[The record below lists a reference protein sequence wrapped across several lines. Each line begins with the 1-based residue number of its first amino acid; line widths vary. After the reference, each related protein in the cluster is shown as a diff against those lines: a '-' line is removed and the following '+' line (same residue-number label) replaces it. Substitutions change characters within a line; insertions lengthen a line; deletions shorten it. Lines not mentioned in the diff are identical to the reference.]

1 MFKCAHCVKV
11 FTQKSNLC
19 RHVRMS
25 HPEEN
30 NKRKQSTND
39 YPRAVKIARIE
50 DHNTRQPQ
58 PYQSTNPYHHQSI
71 NPYGHQLYYHPIY
84 FPYTQPNVSSNAS
97 SQPNA
102 SSQSNASSQPSATQP
117 NDSIQPNVP
126 IQTPPPQIP
135 PSQIPQPQVSKAPP
149 KPPTASKTCEICGKQ
164 FKYPRN
170 KKLHMETVHGY
181 KLLRGEGKSRKDI
194 IQIYQHDGN
203 AKMTVQ
209 ETNQA
214 LVKARDEIIMKLYE
228 ALQKCKQG
236 IKYDIRMELVF
247 QRSRMNDKGEME
259 NVMTSPVY
267 RKDKIEELHKQE
279 KIGDI
284 EERFDK
290 FIGNFWEYIEELM
303 LEGSGWSFMY
313 IKGIDLKIY
322 DYDVIAGGT
331 YIELP
336 KKIKSK
342 QACINVKNHDNMCFK
357 WAILSARHHNDIIK
371 NPGRVTNYHEYADE
385 LNEEGLQYPVKF
397 ENKSMMLQL
406 EDNNKL
412 LITVLGLDD
421 DDNVIVY
428 RSPRYARRDIQY
440 NYYDYTPIIL
450 LMIHNDDGKSHY
462 VWVKN
467 LSALLSGRDKSE
479 NIHQRKSEYCMNCLT
494 RFPSEAKLKKHE
506 AVCVLQGKVIFPEKD
521 KATMKFENFQN
532 KWRVPFVVYADFE
545 SLLVKPEAQEE
556 ETRKIINNHVP
567 IAVSYSVCSIDP
579 KWRREVKCYTGTDCS
594 EWFMK
599 EMLNLVEEVK
609 HIYRKILPCKKLTPQ
624 QRQEAANTTH
634 CYLCKEEL
642 DDVRH
647 KDHCHIT
654 GEYRGVACRK
664 CNMEHLSLKKVP
676 LPVFFHNFTG
686 YDSKHVIKSFAN
698 MNVDIIANTT
708 EQIKCATIKHQLDN
722 GEDVCSTYIKFLDSY
737 AFLNTSLENLSLNLD
752 EADKT
757 PLSDYLKYK
766 CLEKYRGI
774 NETNLMYEGRPRY
787 DDEITELARER
798 NAHHY
803 CSNSKF
809 ALKPSDDDYRNK
821 IYNPIVLTVAE
832 QEWVDKAMTLIKK
845 KGEFPYEWFD
855 SEEKLNETQ
864 LPLQQECYSALQKK
878 SLSDEAYQHVLNVW
892 EHFEFQT
899 FQEYMEFYMCLDVV
913 LLQCIFEKF
922 RTSAQANY
930 GNLDPVRYLSLPAL
944 AWDAALQMTN
954 IELQLLTEED
964 GLYYILEK
972 GIRGGITTA
981 TKRHAK
987 ETENSSIIY
996 LDANNLYGWAMS
1008 QPLPYGGFKL
1018 MNDLPFDDDDLTVNI
1033 SNFIKNKSEGVGYI
1047 FEVDV
1052 SYPVELHDNHSD
1064 LPFLPESFKPKE
1076 EMLSDEQKRL
1086 FKITYPNRTK
1096 YRTTEKLIPHLLPKS
1111 NYIAHH
1117 SILLQALDNGLKI
1130 EKIHRVIEFKE
1141 KP

>member
-1 MFKCAHCVKV
+1 
-11 FTQKSNLC
+11 
-19 RHVRMS
+19 
-25 HPEEN
+25 
-30 NKRKQSTND
+30 
-39 YPRAVKIARIE
+39 
-50 DHNTRQPQ
+50 
-58 PYQSTNPYHHQSI
+58 
-71 NPYGHQLYYHPIY
+71 
-84 FPYTQPNVSSNAS
+84 
-97 SQPNA
+97 
-102 SSQSNASSQPSATQP
+102 
-117 NDSIQPNVP
+117 
-126 IQTPPPQIP
+126 
-135 PSQIPQPQVSKAPP
+135 
-149 KPPTASKTCEICGKQ
+149 
-164 FKYPRN
+164 
-170 KKLHMETVHGY
+170 METVHGY

-336 KKIKSK
+336 KKIKNK

-397 ENKSMMLQL
+397 ENKSMMLKF

-556 ETRKIINNHVP
+556 ETRKIINNHIP

-708 EQIKCATIKHQLDN
+708 ERIKCATIKHQLDN
-722 GEDVCSTYIKFLDSY
+722 GEDVCSTHIKFLDSY
-737 AFLNTSLENLSLNLD
+737 AFLNTSLEKLSLNLD

-766 CLEKYRGI
+766 CLEKFRGI
-774 NETNLMYEGRPRY
+774 NDTNLMYEGRPRY

-809 ALKPSDDDYRNK
+809 VLKPSDDDYRNK
-821 IYNPIVLTVAE
+821 LYNPIVVTDAE
-832 QEWVDKAMTLIKK
+832 QEWVDKAMSLIKK
-845 KGEFPYEWFD
+845 K
-855 SEEKLNETQ
+855 
-864 LPLQQECYSALQKK
+864 
-878 SLSDEAYQHVLNVW
+878 
-892 EHFEFQT
+892 
-899 FQEYMEFYMCLDVV
+899 
-913 LLQCIFEKF
+913 
-922 RTSAQANY
+922 
-930 GNLDPVRYLSLPAL
+930 
-944 AWDAALQMTN
+944 
-954 IELQLLTEED
+954 
-964 GLYYILEK
+964 
-972 GIRGGITTA
+972 
-981 TKRHAK
+981 
-987 ETENSSIIY
+987 
-996 LDANNLYGWAMS
+996 
-1008 QPLPYGGFKL
+1008 
-1018 MNDLPFDDDDLTVNI
+1018 
-1033 SNFIKNKSEGVGYI
+1033 
-1047 FEVDV
+1047 
-1052 SYPVELHDNHSD
+1052 
-1064 LPFLPESFKPKE
+1064 
-1076 EMLSDEQKRL
+1076 
-1086 FKITYPNRTK
+1086 
-1096 YRTTEKLIPHLLPKS
+1096 
-1111 NYIAHH
+1111 
-1117 SILLQALDNGLKI
+1117 
-1130 EKIHRVIEFKE
+1130 
-1141 KP
+1141 